1 MCSEGFCIV
10 AQFSKK
16 TFNSRNPVI
25 LLTSYVWEI
34 NSKHTI
40 MITQK
45 KSPKSFLKALTL
57 CMCVGILFF
66 AASCSDDDQAPVADI
81 VEFNMASL
89 SAAQEVPLTGSLASG
104 MLMVTYDKTSN
115 KMDYTITYSG
125 VTPTAMHFHKGAV
138 GVAGG
143 VEQEVPGPYSSGM
156 MGTLTLTADQETDLL
171 ANGWYLNVHSATS
184 PGGEIRG
191 QVVTENFVVLSNITL
206 SGKEE
211 VPSNSSTATGVFNG
225 LYDKTTKKVTYTVSI
240 TGATASAMH
249 LHKAAV
255 GANGDVVVE
264 ITGTSGTTAALTAA
278 QETDLLAGNI
288 YFNAHTANF
297 AGGEVRGQVVPDNMV
312 IFSNDANGANEV
324 APNASVA
331 TGSFY
336 GAYNKS
342 DKKLSYVITY
352 TGVTPTA
359 MHFHKA
365 AVGANGDVVSA
376 IAGPYSSGMSGNV
389 TLTAAQETDLL
400 SGLWYINIHSTAFA
414 GGEIRA
420 QLIK

>member
-1 MCSEGFCIV
+1 M
-10 AQFSKK
+10 
-16 TFNSRNPVI
+16 
-25 LLTSYVWEI
+25 L
-34 NSKHTI
+34 
-40 MITQK
+40 TQK
-45 KSPKSFLKALTL
+45 KSPKNLLKAFELYV
-57 CMCVGILFF
+57 CVFILILLVN
-66 AASCSDDDQAPVADI
+66 CKDDETPMADN
-81 VEFNMASL
+81 VEFNSVSL

-104 MLMVTYDKTSN
+104 SLKVIYDRNSN
-115 KMDYTITYSG
+115 KMNYTITYSG

-138 GVAGG
+138 GAAGG
-143 VEQEVPGPYSSGM
+143 VELEVPGPFTTGM
-156 MGTLTLTADQETDLL
+156 TGTLTLTDAQEADLL
-171 ANGWYLNVHSATS
+171 ANNWYLNVHSAAF

-191 QVVTENFVVLSNITL
+191 QVVTENFVVLSNILL

-211 VPSNSSTATGVFNG
+211 VPSNNSTASGVFNG
-225 LYDKTTKKVTYTVSI
+225 LYDKTSKKITYTVSI

-249 LHKAAV
+249 LHKAPV
-255 GANGDVVVE
+255 GVNGDVVVE
-264 ITGTSGTTAALTAA
+264 ITGTSGTTAALTGA

-297 AGGEVRGQVVPDNMV
+297 PGGEVRGQVVADNWV
-312 IFSNDANGANEV
+312 IFSNDALGSNEV
-324 APNASVA
+324 PPTGSAA

-336 GAYNKS
+336 GAYNKT

-359 MHFHKA
+359 MHFHKGA
-365 AVGANGDVVSA
+365 AGANGDVVVS

-389 TLTAAQETDLL
+389 TLTSAQETDLL
-400 SGLWYINIHSTAFA
+400 SGMWYLNIHSAAFP